1 MRIAITSKDTRKIL
15 LTIIIVIITIVILGV
30 LSMNKPTGRF
40 NGARAYNDITYQVG
54 LGPRTMGSLA
64 HEQTAN
70 WIISELLHL
79 NWQAETQDAVISNEH
94 VKNIIAKRGTGTPWI
109 ILASHY
115 DSRSI
120 ADMDPDPYKHNQPVM
135 GANDGASS
143 VAILLELARVLPT
156 KENKKIWL
164 VFFDN
169 EDNGTSSGTG
179 WDLGSE
185 YFVSRLQG
193 RPDSVVVLDMVGD
206 KDLNIY
212 MEGNSSPDLNT
223 EIWGVA
229 KELGY
234 SQFIPTTK
242 YDLIDDHIPFI
253 QAGIRSVDIID
264 FDYPYWHTTNDTLDK
279 VSAESLQVV
288 GDTILK
294 WLEQYPK

>member
-1 MRIAITSKDTRKIL
+1 MRIAILSKDTRKII
-15 LTIIIVIITIVILGV
+15 LTIIIVIITTVILGV
-30 LSMNKPTGRF
+30 LSMAKPADGF
-40 NGARAYNDITYQVG
+40 NGARAYNDIKYQVG

-64 HEQTAN
+64 HEQTAS
-70 WIISELLHL
+70 WIISELLNV
-79 NWQAETQDAVISNEH
+79 NWQAETQEAVISNEY

-120 ADMDPDPYKHNQPVM
+120 ADMDPDPNKHNQPVM

-156 KENKKIWL
+156 KDNKQIWL
-164 VFFDN
+164 VLFDN

-253 QAGIRSVDIID
+253 QAGILAVDVID

-279 VSAESLQVV
+279 VSAESLTVV
-288 GDTILK
+288 GNTILK